1 MTRKRKRFC
10 VAGLALTALCL
21 AGCGTKNIAENEIEL
36 LAPAEAVVD
45 IETVMRRDLY
55 ALTTRDA
62 ELAPYTKELSFEA
75 VGNISKMYVEL
86 GSEVKKGDLLAE
98 LEEEGVRNDANNA
111 LNKYLS
117 EKKVYMDTVKK
128 AKKSL
133 AAGLG
138 KEEKERQ
145 ELLLEQAEEI
155 WKEQEPILWEA
166 WETAKAKLGKNKIY
180 APFDG
185 VVTACL
191 KQGANVAAGQPAIAV
206 ADTDRLY
213 ITAGTYLAP
222 TDYQMYK
229 EIYGIVNG
237 KETELTYE
245 EELMEEEGTYTYY
258 TAEDLNGASM
268 GDLVL
273 ICMVNNYHSQV
284 LSVPESVI
292 YRDSNGAYVYLQED
306 GSRVRRD
313 VILGY
318 TSGIYVEIAE
328 GLQEGDRVYVK
339 K

>member
-1 MTRKRKRFC
+1 MTRKRNRFC

-36 LAPAEAVVD
+36 LAPVEAVVD
-45 IETVMRRDLY
+45 IETVMYRDLY
-55 ALTTRDA
+55 ALTTKDA

-75 VGNISKMYVEL
+75 VGKISKMYVEL

-111 LNKYLS
+111 LNRYLS
-117 EKKVYMDTVKK
+117 EKKVYMDTVKS
-128 AKKSL
+128 ANKKL
-133 AAGLG
+133 ASGLG
-138 KEEKERQ
+138 KDEKERQ
-145 ELLLEQAEEI
+145 ELILLQAEEL
-155 WKEQEPILWEA
+155 WKEQEPILWSS
-166 WETAKAKLGKNKIY
+166 WETAKGKLGNNKIY

-185 VVTACL
+185 VVTACV
-191 KQGANVAAGQPAIAV
+191 KAGANVAAGQPVIAV

-222 TDYQMYK
+222 TEYQTYK
-229 EIYGIVNG
+229 EIYGLVNG
-237 KETELTYE
+237 KETELTYV

-268 GDLVL
+268 GDVVV
-273 ICMVNNYHSQV
+273 ICMVNNYHPQV

-292 YRDSNGAYVYLQED
+292 YRDSNGTYVYLLED
-306 GSRVRRD
+306 GVRVRRD

>member
-1 MTRKRKRFC
+1 MTRKRNRFC

-21 AGCGTKNIAENEIEL
+21 AGCGTKNNVGNEIEL
-36 LAPAEAVVD
+36 LAPVEAVVD
-45 IETVMRRDLY
+45 IETVMYRDLY
-55 ALTTRDA
+55 ALTTKDA

-75 VGNISKMYVEL
+75 VGQISKLYVEL
-86 GSEVKKGDLLAE
+86 GSVVKEGDVLAE
-98 LEEEGVRNDANNA
+98 LEEEGVRNDADNA

-117 EKKVYMDTVKK
+117 EKKVYMNTVKGV
-128 AKKSL
+128 KKKL
-133 AAGLG
+133 AANPGRD
-138 KEEKERQ
+138 EKERQ
-145 ELLLEQAEEI
+145 ELILRQAEEL
-155 WKEQEPILWEA
+155 WTEQEPILWEA
-166 WETAKAKLGKNKIY
+166 WETARARLGKNKIY

-191 KQGANVAAGQPAIAV
+191 KEGANVAAGQPAIAV

-222 TDYQMYK
+222 TEYQNYK

-237 KETELTYE
+237 KETALTYM

-258 TAEDLNGASM
+258 VAEDLNGASM

-273 ICMVNNYHSQV
+273 VCMVNNYHPQV

-292 YRDSNGAYVYLQED
+292 YRDSNGTYVYLLED
-306 GSRVRRD
+306 GVRTRRD

-318 TSGIYVEIAE
+318 TSGIYVEILE

>member
-1 MTRKRKRFC
+1 MTRKRNRFC
-10 VAGLALTALCL
+10 IAGLALTAVCL

-36 LAPAEAVVD
+36 LAPVEAVVD
-45 IETVMRRDLY
+45 IETVMYRDLY
-55 ALTTRDA
+55 ALTTKDA

-75 VGNISKMYVEL
+75 VGQISKMYVEL
-86 GSEVKKGDLLAE
+86 GTEVKEGEVLAE
-98 LEEEGVRNDANNA
+98 LEEEGVRSDADNA

-128 AKKSL
+128 AKKNL
-133 AAGLG
+133 ATGLSR
-138 KEEKERQ
+138 EEKERQ
-145 ELLLEQAEEI
+145 ELILRQAEEL

-166 WETAKAKLGKNKIY
+166 WETARARLGNNKIY

-191 KQGANVAAGQPAIAV
+191 KQGADVAAGQPAIAV

-237 KETELTYE
+237 KETELTYVQ
-245 EELMEEEGTYTYY
+245 ELMEEEGTYTYY

-273 ICMVNNYHSQV
+273 ICMVNNYHPQV
-284 LSVPESVI
+284 LSIPESAV
-292 YRDSNGAYVYLQED
+292 YRDSNGTYVYLLED
-306 GSRVRRD
+306 GTRTRRD

-318 TSGIYVEIAE
+318 SSGIYVEIAE

>member
-1 MTRKRKRFC
+1 MARKKNRFC
-10 VAGLALTALCL
+10 MAGIALTALCI

-36 LAPAEAVVD
+36 LAPVEAVVD
-45 IETVMRRDLY
+45 VETVLYRDLY
-55 ALTTRDA
+55 ALTTKDA

-75 VGNISKMYVEL
+75 VGQISKMYVEL
-86 GSEVKKGDLLAE
+86 GTEVKKGDLLAE
-98 LEEEGVRNDANNA
+98 LEEEGVRNDADSA

-117 EKKVYMDTVKK
+117 EKKKYMKTVKD
-128 AKKSL
+128 ARKKL
-133 AAGLG
+133 ATELSAD
-138 KEEKERQ
+138 EKEWQ
-145 ELLLEQAEEI
+145 ELVLLQAEEL
-155 WKEQEPILWEA
+155 WKEQEPILWES
-166 WETAKAKLGKNKIY
+166 WETAKAKLGNNKIY

-191 KQGANVAAGQPAIAV
+191 KEGANVAAGQPTIAV
-206 ADTDRLY
+206 ADPSRLY
-213 ITAGTYLAP
+213 ITVGSYLAP
-222 TDYQMYK
+222 TEYQNYK

-245 EELMEEEGTYTYY
+245 EELMGEEGSYTYY
-258 TAEDLNGASM
+258 SAADLNGASM
-268 GDLVL
+268 GDMVL
-273 ICMVNNYHSQV
+273 ICMVNNYHPQV

-292 YRDSNGAYVYLQED
+292 YRDSNGTYVYLQEN
-306 GSRVRRD
+306 GVRTRRD